1 MKIMKTY
8 IKPETVIIKMD
19 VLPLLSG
26 SGGYVGGAG
35 GDGGAKRYHTILDNA
50 SPVGFPINGD
60 DNDKKWH

>member
-1 MKIMKTY
+1 MKAMKKYVKPKTVV
-8 IKPETVIIKMD
+8 IKVD

-26 SGGYVGGAG
+26 TGGSGGAG
-35 GDGGAKRYHTILDNA
+35 GGGGAKRYHTVLDNA

>member
-8 IKPETVIIKMD
+8 IKPGTVIIKMD
-19 VLPLLSG
+19 VLPLVAG
-26 SGGYVGGAG
+26 SGGGGN
-35 GDGGAKRYHTILDNA
+35 AKRYHTILDNA